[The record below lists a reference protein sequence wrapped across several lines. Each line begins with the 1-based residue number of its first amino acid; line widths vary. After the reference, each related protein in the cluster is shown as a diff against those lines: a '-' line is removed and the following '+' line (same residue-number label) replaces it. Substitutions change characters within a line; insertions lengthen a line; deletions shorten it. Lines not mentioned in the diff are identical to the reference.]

1 MDLSF
6 EVEDFS
12 PPFEGDFFLKPSG
25 PEPYQ
30 FEPLA
35 QRAQSRC
42 YRGSGGQNGSSFW
55 VLVNMQRFWWP
66 GYEMQLLEQLQRQQN
81 SAQFCDT
88 LLQTEGISVPT
99 HSCVLAALS
108 PYLSQSLSA
117 TPSPPLGQ
125 MRRLHLQAVTAQ
137 TLLKLVGLLYSGELE
152 VKSCEEQND
161 MLAAAHRFGISDL
174 ALGCGDEGRKGEELL
189 ERRERVRTE
198 EGTQLHKS
206 VKMQDAQ
213 VQAEMSGRT
222 DDDPHVKG
230 KSFVSIGTQTVNSSL
245 MSAASPGHLCG
256 QATPPA
262 LQCVSSVATVSTS
275 LQPENITQFSFASYP
290 TIHSDPE
297 STAGQSSDCLIYP
310 SFPSASSRYIETLPT
325 SLKADARSPRSH
337 KKNNCKQSP
346 KSGESVSDQ
355 HRSGQE
361 DGNANVDGGT
371 SAQLRG
377 VCRERILGGEKEK
390 RNSHFIGR
398 GKNLEKMKQTE
409 QVMKT
414 AQIPFKVKL
423 KRRAKGEL
431 WKIVGLQDA
440 DEMVSVLTTMKR
452 SCCSQKTHSAHS
464 VLPAHNPEFQTV
476 QPVFTSSPQPLHHAS
491 LSSDSEARSNSC
503 FSMNQSHELESE
515 SLSPPPGPVE
525 ESDEQIDK
533 LLEDIMMSL
542 NILPDLDKNC
552 KKKQANYDGVPTFCQ
567 GPAAEDGAGVTPL
580 HADVS
585 AAGFYQDLE
594 THGGHST
601 TDTGIHCCSGAQNQA
616 SYTDPPTGRTDLQ
629 TQPSESSSS
638 IRSCGPINGLSC
650 PGEENSSYPQTTGSI
665 LPVKCCSSGEK
676 LQYFVLQQQDQN
688 IEFLS
693 VSHESETQ
701 PADAFS
707 LHCVDNLR
715 LPQCLSP
722 LEPCP
727 SAAHQQPDPSV
738 SVQPENSIQPSVK
751 TRPWLT
757 EAACTLQFPFNAI
770 TAGKNA
776 SRPPETS
783 SGCGAEPSQ
792 RRRKLKAK
800 SDGNAGFVKNVEVR
814 EQKSKLGRK
823 SDRIKRKKNKY
834 EAAEDAA
841 PSKRRRQPDSRKEP
855 EGLPLDSISSE
866 RGDPAT
872 TVCSVSLSCN
882 NVPIKE
888 SGKTIGSLNKPHTAT
903 GTETSK
909 GVANL
914 GTEQTRIRTRG
925 FMKRSQQNT
934 SNTISDK
941 CCLLI
946 PVISRAVVAQKQ
958 DPALPKR
965 KRGRPPKIKLEQN
978 LPEGVCANAEIKGC
992 KAGEKISEKETPKE
1006 ERKKGRKFMVN
1017 ASEEET
1023 GQLQKTT
1030 SPERPGKNETNNIK
1044 SSETQKQSWKVTLKE
1059 FQKLIKCKDFKT
1071 RKATEVEDGNDSVD
1085 IEELE
1090 KVREAADEADTEA
1103 EMRQVLCDSTFDEK
1117 HNLLLDTSAA
1127 QWKPTQQG
1135 VTGSSETRRSSVSG
1149 HGKKPASCP
1158 DVLEEE
1164 MVMLSSNREQ
1174 GADQSNTLTGCDGE
1188 EEEDEDELDVMLC
1201 SPDKGSSTRELGE
1214 RVVVIP
1220 DDDEEEEEDVN
1231 EIDVTG
1237 DERE

>member
-1 MDLSF
+1 
-6 EVEDFS
+6 
-12 PPFEGDFFLKPSG
+12 
-25 PEPYQ
+25 
-30 FEPLA
+30 
-35 QRAQSRC
+35 
-42 YRGSGGQNGSSFW
+42 
-55 VLVNMQRFWWP
+55 
-66 GYEMQLLEQLQRQQN
+66 
-81 SAQFCDT
+81 
-88 LLQTEGISVPT
+88 
-99 HSCVLAALS
+99 
-108 PYLSQSLSA
+108 
-117 TPSPPLGQ
+117 
-125 MRRLHLQAVTAQ
+125 AVTAQ

-198 EGTQLHKS
+198 EGTELHKS

-230 KSFVSIGTQTVNSSL
+230 KSFVSVGTQTVNSSL
-245 MSAASPGHLCG
+245 MSAASPGHLCD
-256 QATPPA
+256 QATLPA
-262 LQCVSSVATVSTS
+262 LQCVSSIATVSIS

-297 STAGQSSDCLIYP
+297 STAWQSSDCLTYP

-361 DGNANVDGGT
+361 DGNANADGGT

-390 RNSHFIGR
+390 KNSHFIGR
-398 GKNLEKMKQTE
+398 GKNLEKMKQTQ

-440 DEMVSVLTTMKR
+440 DETVSVLTTIKR
-452 SCCSQKTHSAHS
+452 VDTHGKYHHQKTHSAHS

-552 KKKQANYDGVPTFCQ
+552 KKTQANHNGVPTFCQ

-601 TDTGIHCCSGAQNQA
+601 TDTAGRNCSTLYY
-616 SYTDPPTGRTDLQ
+616 SSKIRTL
-629 TQPSESSSS
+629 
-638 IRSCGPINGLSC
+638 
-650 PGEENSSYPQTTGSI
+650 SSY
-665 LPVKCCSSGEK
+665 LFHMKVKHSQLMRFPYIQLWCRAVTASQE
-676 LQYFVLQQQDQN
+676 V
-688 IEFLS
+688 
-693 VSHESETQ
+693 ES
-701 PADAFS
+701 
-707 LHCVDNLR
+707 
-715 LPQCLSP
+715 
-722 LEPCP
+722 
-727 SAAHQQPDPSV
+727 
-738 SVQPENSIQPSVK
+738 K
-751 TRPWLT
+751 
-757 EAACTLQFPFNAI
+757 
-770 TAGKNA
+770 K
-776 SRPPETS
+776 
-783 SGCGAEPSQ
+783 
-792 RRRKLKAK
+792 RRKGWL
-800 SDGNAGFVKNVEVR
+800 R
-814 EQKSKLGRK
+814 EECG
-823 SDRIKRKKNKY
+823 
-834 EAAEDAA
+834 
-841 PSKRRRQPDSRKEP
+841 
-855 EGLPLDSISSE
+855 E

-872 TVCSVSLSCN
+872 TVCSVSFSCN

-909 GVANL
+909 GAANL

-941 CCLLI
+941 CCVLI
-946 PVISRAVVAQKQ
+946 PVIGRAVVVQKQ

-978 LPEGVCANAEIKGC
+978 LPEGVRANAEIKGC
-992 KAGEKISEKETPKE
+992 KKAGEKVSEKETPKE
-1006 ERKKGRKFMVN
+1006 ERKKGRKLMVN
-1017 ASEEET
+1017 ASEEEA
-1023 GQLQKTT
+1023 GQLLKTT
-1030 SPERPGKNETNNIK
+1030 SPERPGQNETNNIK
-1044 SSETQKQSWKVTLKE
+1044 SNETQKQSWKVTMKE
-1059 FQKLIKCKDFKT
+1059 FQKLIICKDFKT
-1071 RKATEVEDGNDSVD
+1071 RKATEVKDGNDSVD

-1103 EMRQVLCDSTFDEK
+1103 EMRRVLCDSTFDEN

-1127 QWKPTQQG
+1127 QWKPTQQD

-1174 GADQSNTLTGCDGE
+1174 GNSNG
-1188 EEEDEDELDVMLC
+1188 V
-1201 SPDKGSSTRELGE
+1201 
-1214 RVVVIP
+1214 
-1220 DDDEEEEEDVN
+1220 
-1231 EIDVTG
+1231 
-1237 DERE
+1237 

>member
-1 MDLSF
+1 MERVRRTCLLRWRIFNTPLRETFWSPAGLNLISSSRWLRGPKAGAT
-6 EVEDFS
+6 EAVEDRMGPIS
-12 PPFEGDFFLKPSG
+12 ECSSCDFKSRLEPTPGAKGFLTKDK
-25 PEPYQ
+25 
-30 FEPLA
+30 
-35 QRAQSRC
+35 
-42 YRGSGGQNGSSFW
+42 
-55 VLVNMQRFWWP
+55 LVNMQRFWWP

-189 ERRERVRTE
+189 ERRERVRTK
-198 EGTQLHKS
+198 EGTELHKS

-230 KSFVSIGTQTVNSSL
+230 KSFVSVGTQTVNSSL
-245 MSAASPGHLCG
+245 MSAASPSHLCD

-262 LQCVSSVATVSTS
+262 LQRVSSVATVSIS

-297 STAGQSSDCLIYP
+297 STAGQSSDCLTYP

-361 DGNANVDGGT
+361 DGNANADGGT

-423 KRRAKGEL
+423 KRRTKGEL

-440 DEMVSVLTTMKR
+440 DETVSVLTTMKR
-452 SCCSQKTHSAHS
+452 SCSSQKTTPSFQPKTQS
-464 VLPAHNPEFQTV
+464 SRRPNP
-476 QPVFTSSPQPLHHAS
+476 
-491 LSSDSEARSNSC
+491 C

-515 SLSPPPGPVE
+515 SLSPPPCPVE

-552 KKKQANYDGVPTFCQ
+552 KKTQANRDGAPTFCQ

-580 HADVS
+580 HADVG
-585 AAGFYQDLE
+585 AAGCVFYQDLE
-594 THGGHST
+594 TQGGHST
-601 TDTGIHCCSGAQNQA
+601 TDTGIHCCFGAQNQA
-616 SYTDPPTGRTDLQ
+616 SYTDPPTGQTDLQ
-629 TQPSESSSS
+629 TQPGSS
-638 IRSCGPINGLSC
+638 IRSYGPINGLSC

-665 LPVKCCSSGEK
+665 LPVTCFSSGQK
-676 LQYFVLQQQDQN
+676 LQYFVSQQQDQN

-693 VSHESETQ
+693 LSHERETQ
-701 PADAFS
+701 PADALS
-707 LHCVDNLR
+707 LHCVENLR

-738 SVQPENSIQPSVK
+738 SVQTENSIQPSVK
-751 TRPWLT
+751 TRPWLKET
-757 EAACTLQFPFNAI
+757 ACTLQFPFNAI

-792 RRRKLKAK
+792 RRRKLKPK
-800 SDGNAGFVKNVEVR
+800 SDGKAGFVKNVEER
-814 EQKSKLGRK
+814 ERKSKPGRK
-823 SDRIKRKKNKY
+823 SDRTKRKKNKY

-841 PSKRRRQPDSRKEP
+841 PPKRRRHPDSRKES

-872 TVCSVSLSCN
+872 TVCSVRKQG
-882 NVPIKE
+882 KE
-888 SGKTIGSLNKPHTAT
+888 SEKTISSLNKPHTALTITAT

-909 GVANL
+909 GAANL

-941 CCLLI
+941 CCVLI
-946 PVISRAVVAQKQ
+946 PVISRAVVVQKQ
-958 DPALPKR
+958 DPAPSKR

-978 LPEGVCANAEIKGC
+978 LPEGVRANAEIKGC
-992 KAGEKISEKETPKE
+992 KKAGEKESEKETPKE
-1006 ERKKGRKFMVN
+1006 ERRNGRKLMVN
-1017 ASEEET
+1017 AREEEA
-1023 GQLQKTT
+1023 GQLEKTT
-1030 SPERPGKNETNNIK
+1030 SPERPGKNETDNIK

-1071 RKATEVEDGNDSVD
+1071 RKATEVEDGNDSVC

-1103 EMRQVLCDSTFDEK
+1103 EMRQVLCDSTFDEN
-1117 HNLLLDTSAA
+1117 HNLLLDTPAA

-1135 VTGSSETRRSSVSG
+1135 VTGSSETRRSCVFG

-1164 MVMLSSNREQ
+1164 MVMLSSNRDQ
-1174 GADQSNTLTGCDGE
+1174 GADQSSTLTGCDG

-1220 DDDEEEEEDVN
+1220 DEEEEERR
-1231 EIDVTG
+1231 G
-1237 DERE
+1237 GRCERDRCDWR